1 MANFRGWS
9 LHANHFLH
17 KLSFHLHSK
26 HMRKL
31 LSPSPF
37 SRRGNEGMKPLPN
50 TGTCIWIKSDLT
62 PECMLGTTHS
72 TAYMPRAF
80 QTALLVFTITSPDST
95 SPILSK
101 KLRPRE
107 LNCLAKGSLVAQTV
121 KCLPAMRETWVWSL
135 GREDLQEKEMATHAS
150 TLAWKIPWREEP
162 GRPQSKGLQRVE
174 HDWGTS

>member
-37 SRRGNEGMKPLPN
+37 FRWGNEGMKPLPN

-72 TAYMPRAF
+72 TAYVPRAF

-135 GREDLQEKEMATHAS
+135 GREDLQKKEMATHAS